1 MVCDYLHLHPVRAH
15 LLRAEER
22 LLSYPCS
29 RLGWYLAAAVHRPG
43 WLRVDRRLGEHGIG
57 PDSAAGRLEFERR
70 MAARRLAEADE
81 AILAGLR
88 RGGCFGS
95 TEFRRERLEAIEKMA
110 AESAGGGWR
119 QEVAS
124 NKAERIGAEELKRL
138 RWTERDLR
146 HRRKSDPGKWQ
157 IAARL
162 RRETILSLKSITA
175 RVGLGSSKS
184 ANTSRHAWMQADGKP
199 CGADAEH
206 KNQKTHAGKTNQT
219 KA

>member
-1 MVCDYLHLHPVRAH
+1 
-15 LLRAEER
+15 
-22 LLSYPCS
+22 
-29 RLGWYLAAAVHRPG
+29 
-43 WLRVDRRLGEHGIG
+43 
-57 PDSAAGRLEFERR
+57 

-124 NKAERIGAEELKRL
+124 NKAERIGAEELKR
-138 RWTERDLR
+138 LR